1 MIDSKKGL
9 SESQQFKP
17 PAYNQNVR
25 YILAKQKIDDLFL
38 KFLSQSTT
46 NDVIQNLLRDIR
58 SGTVNE
64 NNLPNPIF
72 TSPKITLQNSMTSST
87 ILLNSPISKSPQKH
101 QPVNS
106 PRSPS
111 EKENRQKKNQ
121 VETSPSNNKGNKANN
136 LSDSALLATSQFVNQ
151 TKQVADKSKQ
161 LNDLCYFLK
170 QRYQVVIIFIQQ
182 KMQQS
187 RLVNKANYDEIPQFY
202 FGEPTKML
210 DPSVQE
216 EQNKIISEV
225 FGRKTEIEMKDFNDL
240 TSKLAE
246 LPNFFNQLLFNKID
260 KQKSGKISKQ
270 VFINYWKN
278 ELQLKDPKERCFHV
292 LKKQSN
298 DFIERD
304 DFLPLMK
311 VLLETHPGLEF
322 LKATP
327 EFQDR
332 YADTVVI
339 RIYFIVNRRDNGR
352 ISYQEFKKSNLFQ
365 VFQQVDKEE
374 DINKIRDFFSYEHFY
389 VLYCKFWELDTD
401 HDFYITKEEFSKYS
415 GHALSR
421 KTVDRIFEQAPRKFK
436 CTDPTKAGFMGY
448 EDFIWFVLAEEDKTT
463 LTSLEYWF
471 KVVDLD
477 DNGIITGFEMNW
489 FFEEQ
494 RQRLEYLN
502 HENVLF
508 EDIVCQMVDLL
519 KPEDDIKFYFRH
531 FKAKQNVCGIFFNFM
546 TNLNKLVQY
555 EQRDPFQL
563 KHELNEHPDYTEWDR
578 FAQNEYQ
585 RLAMEEENQ
594 ENGEVFNDGI
604 DPWDQDGGENQEP
617 M

>member
-17 PAYNQNVR
+17 PTYNQNVR

-38 KFLSQSTT
+38 KFLSQPTT
-46 NDVIQNLLRDIR
+46 NDVIQNLLRDIK

-111 EKENRQKKNQ
+111 EKENRHKKNQ
-121 VETSPSNNKGNKANN
+121 LEASPTNNKGNKANN
-136 LSDSALLATSQFVNQ
+136 MSASTLLANSQ
-151 TKQVADKSKQ
+151 
-161 LNDLCYFLK
+161 L
-170 QRYQVVIIFIQQ
+170 
-182 KMQQS
+182 MQS
-187 RLVNKANYDEIPQFY
+187 MVVNKANYDEIPQFY
-202 FGEPTKML
+202 FGEPTRML
-210 DPSVQE
+210 DPSAQE

-240 TSKLAE
+240 TTKLAD

-278 ELQLKDPKERCFHV
+278 ELQLKDQKERCFHV

-298 DFIERD
+298 EFIERD
-304 DFLPLMK
+304 DFLPMMK

-339 RIYFIVNRRDNGR
+339 RIFFIVNRRDNGR

-519 KPEDDIKFYFRH
+519 KPEDDIKFYFKH

-604 DPWDQDGGENQEP
+604 DPWDQDGGENQPFSP

>member
-38 KFLSQSTT
+38 KFLSQPTT
-46 NDVIQNLLRDIR
+46 NEVIQNLLRDIKN
-58 SGTVNE
+58 GIVNE
-64 NNLPNPIF
+64 TNLPNPIF

-111 EKENRQKKNQ
+111 EKENRHKKNQ
-121 VETSPSNNKGNKANN
+121 LETSPTNNKGNKANN
-136 LSDSALLATSQFVNQ
+136 MSASTLLANSQ
-151 TKQVADKSKQ
+151 
-161 LNDLCYFLK
+161 LL
-170 QRYQVVIIFIQQ
+170 
-182 KMQQS
+182 QS
-187 RLVNKANYDEIPQFY
+187 MAVNKANYDDIPQFY

-210 DPSVQE
+210 DPSAQE

-225 FGRKTEIEMKDFNDL
+225 FGRKTEIEMKDFDDL
-240 TSKLAE
+240 TMKLAE

-339 RIYFIVNRRDNGR
+339 RIFFIVNRKDNGR

-365 VFQQVDKEE
+365 VLQQVDKEE

-489 FFEEQ
+489 FFDEQ

-594 ENGEVFNDGI
+594 ENVITIQFRQIKQIIQIKKGEVFNDGI

-617 M
+617 K